1 MDDVTPPTYTPDA
14 YHEPAAN
21 SNALSMQPG
30 ASVVSPIMVSR
41 RSFKPLLK
49 RVGLGFVTILILI
62 GGITIVLRRS
72 NGFMPVQVGSF
83 DKIQVPLAQFAQTSS
98 STLTTPTLTVN
109 GYLQVTGGLT
119 VSPSARP
126 GNATA
131 GQIYYDQTSNTLAY
145 YNGTQFINLGSGS
158 ANGSLTNILQST
170 TVLNNTTVSGS
181 SNLTAS
187 GGTIGTLAK
196 FTGAQSLGNSILTD
210 HGTSISVAG
219 NVNLVDS
226 TVNTTENTI
235 WSPSNVPQLID
246 DTDTAGTELGVK
258 FRSDVNGVIK
268 GIRFYKGP
276 TNSGAHTGN
285 LWTASGTLLSSATF
299 TNESASGWQE
309 VRFSTPVSISA
320 DTTYVASY
328 FAPNGRYS
336 STDSYFQTGGTNSPP
351 LHALQNGVDGGN
363 GVFKHTLTSAFPS
376 QTFNSDNYWIDVV
389 FTPSSNNNQ
398 YQINGFQISS
408 ADLSNNTDLAKRSA
422 SQIFTGNNTFKNGV
436 DSTNSFSIQTTA
448 GTSIFSGDTLNG
460 RIYVGPSGGNSTGII
475 LVLGTK
481 TGIGDPTGTEGAIY
495 YNDALKT
502 FRCYRSGFWD
512 DCATLSASRGF
523 DLYDEFMGGQTSFS
537 SPISQL
543 GWIAQAIGA
552 NGALSF
558 NPLTPAPDP
567 DHLGV
572 LALQT
577 PALANQGTTLAL
589 TTASGP
595 SMFIQTGNHLNTA
608 VAVSGTSQVLR
619 IGLHTETTATTQPL
633 SGVWWEANP
642 AVDPNW
648 RYCYGDGTT
657 ATCAPATGNPISA
670 NAWTR
675 LEIRVL
681 ATGPNTSSSTFTL
694 NGSSYT
700 VSNVTIDTTNRVSP
714 ALTCFVTTGAAQSC
728 YWDYFQLRGNTSAA
742 R

>member
-14 YHEPAAN
+14 YREPTVN
-21 SNALSMQPG
+21 QNALSMQPG
-30 ASVVSPIMVSR
+30 ASIVSPIAVSR
-41 RSFKPLLK
+41 RSLKPLLK
-49 RVGLGFVTILILI
+49 RIGLGFVVVLILI
-62 GGITIVLRRS
+62 GGIAIALRRF
-72 NGFMPVQVGSF
+72 NGSLPVQVGSF
-83 DKIQVPLAQFAQTSS
+83 DKVQVPLAQFAQTNSPNLPAQ
-98 STLTTPTLTVN
+98 TLTIN
-109 GYLQVTGGLT
+109 GQLQVTGGLI
-119 VSPSARP
+119 VLPSVKP
-126 GNATA
+126 GNAAA
-131 GQIYYDQTSNTLAY
+131 GQIYYDQTSNALAY
-145 YNGTQFINLGSGS
+145 YNGTQFINLGSS
-158 ANGSLTNILQST
+158 PANGSVTNILQST
-170 TVLNNTTVSGS
+170 AIINNTTVAGT

-187 GGTIGTLAK
+187 GGTIGSLAE
-196 FTGAQSLGNSILTD
+196 FTGAQSLGNSIVTD
-210 HGTSISVAG
+210 HGTSISIAG
-219 NVNLVDS
+219 HVNLMDAVINANE
-226 TVNTTENTI
+226 VTI
-235 WSPSNVPQLID
+235 WSPNNVPQLID

-276 TNSGAHTGN
+276 TNSGTHIGN
-285 LWTASGTLLSSATF
+285 LWTASGTLLSSAIF

-336 STDSYFQTGGTNSPP
+336 STDGYFQNGGTNSPP
-351 LHALQNGVDGGN
+351 LHALQNGVDGGD

-376 QTFNSDNYWIDVV
+376 QTFNSDNYWIDIV
-389 FTPSSNNNQ
+389 FTPSTNNSQ

-422 SQIFTGNNTFKNGV
+422 SQIFTGNNTFKNGL

-481 TGIGDPTGTEGAIY
+481 TGIGDPSGTEGAIY

-502 FRCYRSGFWD
+502 FRCYRNGFWD

-523 DLYDEFMGGQTSFS
+523 DLYDEFMSGQTSLN

-543 GWIAQAIGA
+543 GWVAQAIGA
-552 NGALSF
+552 NGTLSF

-577 PALANQGTTLAL
+577 PAVANQGTTLAL
-589 TTASGP
+589 TTASSP
-595 SMFIQTGNHLNTA
+595 SMFIQAGNHLNTA
-608 VAVSGTSQVLR
+608 VAVSGTGQVLR
-619 IGLHTETTATTQPL
+619 IGLHTETTTTTQPL
-633 SGVWWEANP
+633 SGLWWEANP
-642 AVDPNW
+642 GIDPNW
-648 RYCYGDGTT
+648 RYCYGDGAT
-657 ATCAPATGNPISA
+657 ATCTSAAGNPISA
-670 NAWTR
+670 SAWMR

-681 ATGPNTSSSTFTL
+681 AIGPNTSSATFTL

-700 VSNVTIDTTNRVSP
+700 ISNVTIDTTNRVSP
-714 ALTCFVTTGAAQSC
+714 ALSCFATTAAAQSC